1 MPNMAEKRL
10 WSAATPYPIKSG
22 DGFKSGFLVTGG
34 KHLDVNALDST
45 EVFVPDDAEG
55 ELG

>member
-1 MPNMAEKRL
+1 MPNMAETRL